1 MSEEEQKE
9 ASEQS
14 PPGEP
19 GIPGSPGGR
28 RTYSAAEKLELIRAW
43 ERSGQAQREWCTEQ
57 GISLASLSKWRQRLR
72 KLGEPGLAP
81 QPNPRNRAGV
91 PANRYSVAQ
100 RRQAVEAQAK
110 SGLSLEDFGRLWG
123 VNHKTLS
130 RWRKQY
136 AVSGT
141 KGLERKAYPSGRR
154 AGTPESTK
162 QSILALQQRFP
173 DFGLRKVRDWLL
185 RFRGVKTSVPTVRK
199 VLEAAGTRRPKEK
212 AKQRRGPAQIRF
224 FERARPNQLWQSDIT
239 QLWLAKQSRHLY
251 LTVFLD
257 DHSRFVVSWSLA
269 THHKKEMV
277 IECLLDGIAR
287 FGKPEEVLTDQ
298 GRQYFAWRGRSDFE
312 KQLERDG
319 IQHVV
324 SRSHHPETLGKTER
338 LWGTVKSEFWERV
351 RPQDLGEAR
360 ERLGHYFHHYNF
372 FRPHQGIDGVTP
384 ADRFFGA
391 ESAVRKGI
399 EAGLQNELG
408 AAVGEEKRTSVYLF
422 GRVGDQE
429 VSLHGER
436 GKLVMRTSEGER
448 EISTE
453 ALGAAP
459 EAANG
464 EKGASDDDEGAGRR
478 IGSLGANVRG
488 SAGSGA
494 PAGDGAF
501 GLLEREKD
509 EGGSRSGAAASAGAG
524 VAAHEGGIE
533 RYGGGLGET
542 AASEE
547 GSADED
553 ERGEGADA
561 SAERERGPAATIE
574 SAGAADGGAA
584 GASSVRGSGGKKD
597 SLGRAE
603 DAPERSCAEQDFEE
617 ETGGGWRGGCE

>member
-9 ASEQS
+9 TSEQS

-28 RTYSAAEKLELIRAW
+28 RTYRAAEKLALIRSW
-43 ERSGQAQREWCTEQ
+43 EQSGQAQREWCAEH
-57 GISLASLSKWRQRLR
+57 GISVTSLTKWRQRLR
-72 KLGEPGLAP
+72 KQGEAGLAP
-81 QPNPRNRAGV
+81 QANPRRRAGV
-91 PANRYSVAQ
+91 PANRYSVVQ

-110 SGLSLEDFGRLWG
+110 SGLSLLDFGRLWG
-123 VNHKTLS
+123 VNHKTLA
-130 RWRKQY
+130 RWRKSY
-136 AVSGT
+136 AASGT
-141 KGLERKAYPSGRR
+141 KGLERKAYPPGRR
-154 AGTPESTK
+154 AGTLQTTK
-162 QSILALQQRFP
+162 DLILAAQQRFP

-239 QLWLAKQSRHLY
+239 QLWLAKQARHLY

-298 GRQYFAWRGRSDFE
+298 GRQYFAWRGKSDFE

-319 IQHVV
+319 IKHVV

-351 RPQDLGEAR
+351 QPRELTEAR
-360 ERLGHYFHHYNF
+360 ERLVHFFHHYNF
-372 FRPHQGIDGVTP
+372 FRPHQGIGGVAP

-391 ESAVRKGI
+391 ESAVRKTI
-399 EAGLQNELG
+399 ESGLQDELS

-436 GKLVMRTSEGER
+436 GKLVVRTSEGER

-453 ALGAAP
+453 ALGVFQ
-459 EAANG
+459 EASNDKTSESG
-464 EKGASDDDEGAGRR
+464 SDEGAAR
-478 IGSLGANVRG
+478 
-488 SAGSGA
+488 SAGTVGA
-494 PAGDGAF
+494 DPAGGAGAGPSAGDGAP
-501 GLLEREKD
+501 GILERKKN
-509 EGGSRSGAAASAGAG
+509 EGDGGGGAATSAGARL
-524 VAAHEGGIE
+524 AAHESGTE

-542 AASEE
+542 AAPPE
-547 GSADED
+547 GHDNEIR
-553 ERGEGADA
+553 RGEGDPETAQGERDA
-561 SAERERGPAATIE
+561 GEAIENLGATDRGAARS
-574 SAGAADGGAA
+574 SAGGGE
-584 GASSVRGSGGKKD
+584 GGEKD
-597 SLGRAE
+597 SPGRAE
-603 DAPERSCAEQDFEE
+603 DGRARSCAAWNCEE
-617 ETGGGWRGGCE
+617 ETDRGWPGACE

>member
-9 ASEQS
+9 TSEQS

-19 GIPGSPGGR
+19 GIPGSPGGHR
-28 RTYSAAEKLELIRAW
+28 GHSAAEKLDLIQTW
-43 ERSGQAQREWCTEQ
+43 ERSGQPQRAWCAEH
-57 GISLASLSKWRQRLR
+57 GISTASLSKWRYRLR
-72 KLGEPGLAP
+72 KHGVAGLAP
-81 QPNPRNRAGV
+81 QDNPRNRKGV
-91 PANRYSVAQ
+91 PSKVYTSVQ

-110 SGLSLEDFGRLWG
+110 SGLSLVEFGRVWG
-123 VNHKTLS
+123 VGARALG
-130 RWRKQY
+130 RWRRAY
-136 AVSGT
+136 AASGT
-141 KGLERKAYPSGRR
+141 LGLERKAYPKGSR
-154 AGTPESTK
+154 AGTPATTQE
-162 QSILALQQRFP
+162 SILAAQERFP
-173 DFGLRKVRDWLL
+173 TFGLRKVRDWLL

-239 QLWLAKQSRHLY
+239 QLWLAKQARHLY

-298 GRQYFAWRGRSDFE
+298 GRQYFAWRGKSDFE

-319 IQHVV
+319 IKHVV

-360 ERLGHYFHHYNF
+360 ERLGHFFHHYNF
-372 FRPHQGIDGVTP
+372 FRPHQGIGGVTP

-436 GKLVMRTSEGER
+436 GRLVMRTSEGER

-453 ALGAAP
+453 ALGAAQ
-459 EAANG
+459 EARNDKASESG
-464 EKGASDDDEGAGRR
+464 SDKGAARRAGTVGADCAGGAG
-478 IGSLGANVRG
+478 
-488 SAGSGA
+488 AGPSESDGA
-494 PAGDGAF
+494 PGI
-501 GLLEREKD
+501 LERKED
-509 EGGSRSGAAASAGAG
+509 EGGSSGGAAASAGARL
-524 VAAHEGGIE
+524 AAHESGIE

-542 AASEE
+542 AAPRARENDAECRTE
-547 GSADED
+547 GDHPTTQ
-553 ERGEGADA
+553 G
-561 SAERERGPAATIE
+561 ERGPGATAAG
-574 SAGAADGGAA
+574 AGAADRGAA
-584 GASSVRGSGGKKD
+584 RSAGDGDRGGEKEGAERVEVER
-597 SLGRAE
+597 
-603 DAPERSCAEQDFEE
+603 ERSCAEWDCEE
-617 ETGGGWRGGCE
+617 ESGRGWRGACE